1 MVNGVRHRFFD
12 QTFSHNLIV
21 FVFLERSNGA
31 VEKYVSILDRKTWV
45 VLLISIA
52 VTYVC
57 LKQNYRSDV
66 NLTLFSLAVIFPLV
80 FTIREAFKRRD
91 NAIALLSLFKSSLS
105 ATYFCCASNRKLDD
119 ERTQYVG
126 GELELLSNLFFETLY
141 SDKSKFDTVRKKL
154 DEISFFIS
162 EHDEYFSSSTAI
174 KLFRF
179 LKDARESMENVFGL
193 STHGTPVSLRAYCLV
208 FIYAFPL
215 IFVPSLVAQI
225 SNYSDLAIFMVS
237 ATPGFILV
245 TLYNIQERMEDPFD
259 QSGLDDIKIEEFSFK
274 LPNNPYKNKFLPH
287 KKPKLKV
294 LSTG

>member
-1 MVNGVRHRFFD
+1 M
-12 QTFSHNLIV
+12 
-21 FVFLERSNGA
+21 
-31 VEKYVSILDRKTWV
+31 EKYVSILDKKTLTV
-45 VLLISIA
+45 ILISVA
-52 VTYVC
+52 ATYIC
-57 LKQNYRSDV
+57 LRQNYTSDV

-91 NAIALLSLFKSSLS
+91 NAIALLSLFKASLS
-105 ATYFCCASNRKLDD
+105 ATYFCCASNRRLD
-119 ERTQYVG
+119 EEGTKHIGQ
-126 GELELLSNLFFETLY
+126 ELEKLSDLFFDTLY
-141 SDKSKFDTVRKKL
+141 SDKSKFELVRRQL
-154 DEISFFIS
+154 DDISFFIS
-162 EHDEYFSSSTAI
+162 ENEKYFSSGTAI

-225 SNYSDLAIFMVS
+225 SNYSTLAIFLVS

-259 QSGLDDIKIEEFSFK
+259 QSGLDDIKIEEFCFQV
-274 LPNNPYKNKFLPH
+274 PKNHLTKAPPTQRQ
-287 KKPKLKV
+287 PKLKV
-294 LSTG
+294 LATG